1 MKAQTQWGAAE
12 GGACVSDSFIS
23 SIFMDIPYI
32 HWPSAS
38 PPPCPDQP
46 SARPENC
53 GSVAM
58 YGPVAK
64 LEPTATLGQGAQ
76 GVHGAMCSL
85 KVFWFFSQAHVA
97 V

>member
-1 MKAQTQWGAAE
+1 MILYKMINSLSKTD
-12 GGACVSDSFIS
+12 DSINNDKF
-23 SIFMDIPYI
+23 I

-46 SARPENC
+46 SARPDNC

-85 KVFWFFSQAHVA
+85 KVLWFFSQARVA

>member
-1 MKAQTQWGAAE
+1 M
-12 GGACVSDSFIS
+12 F
-23 SIFMDIPYI
+23 F
-32 HWPSAS
+32 
-38 PPPCPDQP
+38 
-46 SARPENC
+46 C

-85 KVFWFFSQAHVA
+85 KVLWFFSQARVA